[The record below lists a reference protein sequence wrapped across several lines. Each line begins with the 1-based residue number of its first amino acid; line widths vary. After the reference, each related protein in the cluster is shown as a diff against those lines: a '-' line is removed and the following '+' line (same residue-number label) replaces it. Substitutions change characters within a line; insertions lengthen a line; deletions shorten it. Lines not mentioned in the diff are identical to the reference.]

1 MIPILYGDE
10 ALNFKPIHD
19 EENESEIENRVKEI
33 IASVRKDKDAALTNW
48 AKRLKDKVTDNWLLD
63 SDSIDAACKR
73 LPQESKDVLVIAA
86 NRIQKYAN
94 AVMGLIKPVTV
105 DNETFQTGMDFKPIQ
120 RVACY
125 VPSGRYPLPST
136 ALMTAMTARVAGVK
150 EICICTP
157 SVCDEIIYAATLCGV
172 SEIYQIGGAQAAAAV
187 AFGTETVKR
196 ADMLVGPGNAYVTE
210 AKRQLQGQ
218 IGIDM
223 LAGPSEIAIIADG
236 GANPK
241 WLALDLLSQAEHDP
255 GARAY
260 LFTDSKEIAEATAKE
275 IELSLDKLEIPE
287 FVRDSIKYNA
297 ILVLSSLSKCVD
309 KANELAPEHLQ
320 LQVKDPDSLKSGL
333 LNYGALFMGYYATV
347 PHGDYMAGPNHTLPT
362 GGAARYSGA
371 LNPLVFLRAQSWM
384 QSSDKADHLG
394 RETAQFARLEGLVA
408 HAAAAECRIG
418 S

>member
-1 MIPILYGDE
+1 MIPILCGDE

-33 IASVRKDKDAALTNW
+33 IASVRKDKDKALRHW
-48 AKRLKDKVTDNWLLD
+48 AKKLNDKVNDNWLLD

-73 LPQESKDVLVIAA
+73 LPQESKDVLEIAA
-86 NRIQKYAN
+86 NRIQKYAT
-94 AVMGLIKPVTV
+94 AVMELIKPVTV
-105 DNETFQTGMDFKPIQ
+105 DNETFQTGMDFKPVS

-223 LAGPSEIAIIADG
+223 LAGPSEIAIIADS

-260 LFTDSKEIAEATAKE
+260 LFTDNSEIAEATAKE
-275 IELSLDKLEIPE
+275 IELSLDKLELPE
-287 FVRDSIKYNA
+287 FVRNSIKFNS
-297 ILVLSSLSKCVD
+297 ILVLPTLSKCVD

-333 LNYGALFMGYYATV
+333 LNYGALFMGYYASV

-384 QSSDKADHLG
+384 KSSDKADHLG
-394 RETAQFARLEGLVA
+394 RETAQFAKLEGLTA
-408 HAAAAECRIG
+408 HAAAALCRI
-418 S
+418 SS

>member
-19 EENESEIENRVKEI
+19 EEIESEIENRVKEI
-33 IASVRKDKDAALTNW
+33 IASVRKDKDAALKHW
-48 AKRLKDKVTDNWLLD
+48 AKKLNDKVSDNWLLD
-63 SDSIDAACKR
+63 SDSMDVACKR
-73 LPQESKDVLVIAA
+73 LPQESKDVLEIAA
-86 NRIQKYAN
+86 NRIQKYAT
-94 AVMGLIKPVTV
+94 AVMELIKPVTV
-105 DNETFQTGMDFKPIQ
+105 ENETFQTGMDFKPVQ

-157 SVCDEIIYAATLCGV
+157 SVCDEIIYAAILCGV
-172 SEIYQIGGAQAAAAV
+172 GEIYQIGGAQAAAAV
-187 AFGTETVKR
+187 AFGTQTVKR

-260 LFTDSKEIAEATAKE
+260 LFTDNNEIAEATAKE
-275 IELSLDKLEIPE
+275 IELCLAKLELPE
-287 FVRDSIKYNA
+287 FVKDSIKFNS
-297 ILVLSSLSKCVD
+297 ILVLPSLSKCVD

-320 LQVKDPDSLKSGL
+320 LQVKEPDSLKPGL
-333 LNYGALFMGYYATV
+333 LNYGALFMGYYASV

-384 QSSDKADHLG
+384 KSRDKADHLG
-394 RETAQFARLEGLVA
+394 RETAQFAKLEGLTA
-408 HAAAAECRIG
+408 HAAAALCRIG

>member
-19 EENESEIENRVKEI
+19 EANESEIENRVKEI
-33 IASVRKDKDAALTNW
+33 IASVRKDKDQALKNW
-48 AKRLKDKVTDNWLLD
+48 AKKLNDKVTDNWLLGLE
-63 SDSIDAACKR
+63 SIDAACMR
-73 LPQESKDVLVIAA
+73 LPQESKDVLEIAA
-86 NRIQKYAN
+86 NRIQKYAS
-94 AVMGLIKPVTV
+94 AVMSLIKPVTV
-105 DNETFQTGMDFKPIQ
+105 DNETFQTGMDFKPVQ

-187 AFGTETVKR
+187 AFGTESVKR

-223 LAGPSEIAIIADG
+223 LAGPSEIAIIADC
-236 GANPK
+236 GAKPK

-260 LFTDSKEIAEATAKE
+260 LFTDNKDIAEATAKE
-275 IELSLDKLEIPE
+275 ITANLDTLDLPD
-287 FVRDSIKYNA
+287 FVRDSVKYNA
-297 ILVLSSLSKCVD
+297 ILVLPSLSKCVD

-320 LQVKDPDSLKSGL
+320 LQVKDPESLKSGL

-347 PHGDYMAGPNHTLPT
+347 PHGDYMSGPNHTLPT

-384 QSSDKADHLG
+384 KSSVKADHLG
-394 RETAQFARLEGLVA
+394 RETAQFARLEGLTA

-418 S
+418 N

>member
-19 EENESEIENRVKEI
+19 EANESEIENRVKEI
-33 IASVRKDKDAALTNW
+33 IASVRKDKDQALKNW
-48 AKRLKDKVTDNWLLD
+48 AKKLNDKVTDNWLLGLE
-63 SDSIDAACKR
+63 SIDAACMR
-73 LPQESKDVLVIAA
+73 LPQESKDVLEIAA
-86 NRIQKYAN
+86 NRIQKYAS
-94 AVMGLIKPVTV
+94 AVMSLIKPVTV
-105 DNETFQTGMDFKPIQ
+105 DNETFQTGMDFKPVQ

-187 AFGTETVKR
+187 AFGTESVKR

-260 LFTDSKEIAEATAKE
+260 LFTDNKDIAEATAKE
-275 IELSLDKLEIPE
+275 ITANLDTLDLPD
-287 FVRDSIKYNA
+287 FVRDSVKYNA
-297 ILVLSSLSKCVD
+297 ILVLPSLSKCVD

-320 LQVKDPDSLKSGL
+320 LQVKDPESLKSGL

-347 PHGDYMAGPNHTLPT
+347 PHGDYMSGPNHTLPT

-384 QSSDKADHLG
+384 KSSDKADHLG
-394 RETAQFARLEGLVA
+394 RETAQFARLEGLTA

-418 S
+418 D

>member
-1 MIPILYGDE
+1 MIQILSGDN
-10 ALNFKPIHD
+10 ALNFAPVRD
-19 EENESEIENRVKEI
+19 EENESAIEERVKEI
-33 IASVRKDKDAALTNW
+33 ISSVRQDKDAALSKW
-48 AKRLKDKVTDNWLLD
+48 ASLLKDKITKDWLLD
-63 SDSIDAACKR
+63 SLSIEEACKR
-73 LPQESKDVLVIAA
+73 LPQDSKDVIDIAA
-86 NRIQKYAN
+86 TRIKDYAT
-94 AVMGLIKPVTV
+94 AVLSVIKPVTV
-105 DNETFQTGMDFKPIQ
+105 NNGTFQTGMDFKPVL

-150 EICICTP
+150 EICILTP
-157 SVCDEIIYAATLCGV
+157 CVCDEIIYAASVCGV
-172 SEIYQIGGAQAAAAV
+172 NEIYQLGGAQAAAAV
-187 AFGTETVKR
+187 AFGTESIKR
-196 ADMLVGPGNAYVTE
+196 ADMLVGPGNAYLTE

-223 LAGPSEIAIIADG
+223 LAGPSEIAIIADS

-260 LFTDSKEIAEATAKE
+260 LFTDSKEIADATALE
-275 IELSLDKLEIPE
+275 ITTSIDKLSLPD
-287 FVRDSIKYNA
+287 FVRESIKYNA
-297 ILVLSSLSKCVD
+297 IVVLPTLAICVD
-309 KANELAPEHLQ
+309 KVNELAPEHLQ
-320 LQVKDPDSLKSGL
+320 LQVEDPESLKPAL
-333 LNYGALFMGYYATV
+333 LNYGALFMGYYASV

-384 QSSDKADHLG
+384 KSSNNAAHLAK
-394 RETAQFARLEGLVA
+394 ETAQFAKLEGLTA
-408 HAAAAECRIG
+408 HAAAALCRIE

>member
-1 MIPILYGDE
+1 MIPILNGDE
-10 ALNFKPIHD
+10 ALNFAPVHD
-19 EENESEIENRVKEI
+19 EENISEIEQRVKEI
-33 IASVRKDKDAALTNW
+33 IASVRQDKDAALTKW
-48 AKRLKDKVTDNWLLD
+48 ASKLKDKVTENWLLD
-63 SDSIDAACKR
+63 SKSIDEACKR
-73 LPQESKDVLVIAA
+73 LPQESKDVIDIAA
-86 NRIQKYAN
+86 KRIKEYAK
-94 AVMGLIKPVTV
+94 AVMGVIKPVTV
-105 DNETFQTGMDFKPIQ
+105 DNGTFQTGMDFKPVS

-136 ALMTAMTARVAGVK
+136 ALMTAMTARVAGVTD
-150 EICICTP
+150 ICILTP
-157 SVCDEIIYAATLCGV
+157 SVCDEIIYAATVCGV
-172 SEIYQIGGAQAAAAV
+172 SEIIQLGGAQAASAV
-187 AFGTETVKR
+187 AFGTDSIKR

-223 LAGPSEIAIIADG
+223 LAGPSEIAIIADS

-260 LFTDSKEIAEATAKE
+260 LFTDSKELAESTAKE
-275 IELSLDKLEIPE
+275 IAASLEVLDLPK
-287 FVRDSIKYNA
+287 FVRESIKYNA
-297 ILVLSSLSKCVD
+297 IVVLPSLDKCVD
-309 KANELAPEHLQ
+309 KVNELAPEHLQ
-320 LQVKDPDSLKSGL
+320 LQVEDPDNLKPGL
-333 LNYGALFMGYYATV
+333 LNYGALFMGYYASV

-384 QSSDKADHLG
+384 KSSNKADHLG
-394 RETAQFARLEGLVA
+394 RETAQFARLEGLIA